1 MSRTIF
7 GDAIFAIVF
16 AIVMVAIA
24 RFLWV
29 QWQIAALSGSIS
41 AS

>member
-7 GDAIFAIVF
+7 GDAMFAIVF
-16 AIVMVAIA
+16 SIVMVAIA

-29 QWQIAALSGSIS
+29 ML
-41 AS
+41 

>member
-29 QWQIAALSGSIS
+29 ML
-41 AS
+41 